1 MTRRLRARFPRRL
14 VMIASLAAGV
24 LALII
29 GTTAA
34 ASASPGPHLRPEF
47 FTIAIDSHGSQVDA
61 YGAVRGYGTDQTIT
75 PRLDVFNLHY
85 PRGSVVV
92 EHSKI
97 RQPVIDWATC
107 TGSLYEHGTWA
118 FVGGT
123 RADWGATGFGQFWL
137 SETEQ
142 LASHGGHCDLHAPPV
157 SFDVD
162 VFAIGQAAR

>member
-1 MTRRLRARFPRRL
+1 MTRRLKQLPRRV

-24 LALII
+24 LALVI

-47 FTIAIDSHGSQVDA
+47 FTIQIDQHGSQVAA
-61 YGAVRGYGTDQTIT
+61 YGAVRGFGTDRTIT
-75 PRLDVFNLHY
+75 PRLDVFDLNH
-85 PRGSVVV
+85 PRGTVAVA
-92 EHSKI
+92 HTKI
-97 RQPVIDWATC
+97 GQPVIDWATC
-107 TGSLYEHGTWA
+107 TGTLYEHGTWA

-123 RADWGATGFGQFWL
+123 KADWGATGYGQFWL

-142 LASHGGHCDLHAPPV
+142 LATHHGHCDLKAPPV
-157 SFDVD
+157 SFDVQ